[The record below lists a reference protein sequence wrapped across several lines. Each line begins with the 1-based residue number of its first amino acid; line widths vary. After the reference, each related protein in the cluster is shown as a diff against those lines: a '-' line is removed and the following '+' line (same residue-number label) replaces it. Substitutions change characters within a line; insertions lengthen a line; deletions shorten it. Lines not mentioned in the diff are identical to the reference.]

1 MKLLQL
7 TSKCT
12 VKLNE
17 QVVNKFKLPNASS
30 HSSFASGYGSF
41 YVKLIL
47 IYVV

>member
-30 HSSFASGYGSF
+30 HSSFDDTYQGG
-41 YVKLIL
+41 
-47 IYVV
+47 